1 MLKWVDLFIFL
12 VMKRLFTLLAILLL
26 AFTSGQ
32 SESKVFSLLQS
43 GSIDPLLQGKI
54 KSVKKYEYIG
64 REVSEEIVK
73 GELKS
78 SSAKVYDIN
87 GNLIEAYH
95 NGALIQFQRFDVN
108 NNVIK
113 QIIHN
118 EIGVFMV

>member
-1 MLKWVDLFIFL
+1 MFILL

-78 SSAKVYDIN
+78 SSAKVYDI
-87 GNLIEAYH
+87 
-95 NGALIQFQRFDVN
+95 
-108 NNVIK
+108 K
-113 QIIHN
+113 
-118 EIGVFMV
+118 VFHVAGFICPTLWNSQY